1 MFIHYKSLL
10 LLCFLIHYKMVKKSI
25 AAYINI
31 SHKIK
36 TMSFF
41 AVDLLNKIFRRLN
54 KPERYWAMHSI
65 ISIRLTL
72 LIVFL
77 PIAVISASA
86 DVTTL
91 STWTNI
97 YHGTS
102 DSPAGLTY
110 TIPTGS
116 NTNRVLIVGI
126 ASTQAAIGAR
136 TVTITYGGQ
145 TLIPVNGDM
154 TTATTRQHTQ
164 LYYLNEAGID
174 AASSTTLAVTLSGGS
189 ARANDIFAA
198 VYDAADQTNPITNS
212 QNYNSITTAVSPFS
226 FATGLTV
233 NTGEQAVKVICTV
246 RANNTT
252 ARTISNFGTNWT
264 SSNEQTT
271 ANTDGIRDAVGYRAI
286 PASNTTDISTT
297 TLSGTALSSMTGLSV
312 NNYVPMYFRSLA
324 SGNWNSTSTWQ
335 QSTDNV
341 NWVSATSTPTIYDNS
356 ATIQSGHIV
365 TVTTAGA
372 AAISVTDNGSL
383 DLGTFTLTGT
393 GTLTIGS
400 TGTLLVG
407 GSSNF
412 PTGFVTTTLNAG
424 STVNYDNDGTQTVSG
439 INYSNLILS
448 GTGAK
453 TLQAGT
459 TTLGG
464 NLTLSGTAT
473 ATLVTSLSIAG
484 DMNIGTGTS
493 LDLATFTANRA
504 TAGGTL
510 TIAGTLL
517 IGGTSNFPAN
527 YSTNSFTGGT
537 VNYDNAGIQTVAAFN
552 FNNLIL
558 SGSGVKTLQAGTTTL
573 GSLTLSGSAT
583 TTTVGALSITGNLSV
598 GTGTTLATGATNT
611 WTIAV
616 GGTTDVTGTL
626 TLANTGTKTFSG
638 DVTLN
643 SGALWNETGI
653 AAIGFG
659 GSFTNNATTFTS
671 NTGIHT
677 LSGAT
682 KTLSGATT
690 TAIPTVTFTGAYT
703 NTGTLTSATLL
714 TVTGTTLTNNGTIT
728 ATTALSGTGGLTQ
741 GTTGILNIGG
751 TAGITSLTATA
762 TGNTVNFTGG
772 AQTVNSINYY
782 NLTLSGSGAKT
793 LNTGTTAIGGTLALS
808 GTATT
813 TAVIGLT
820 IGADLTIGTGTTFTA
835 GSYTHNIAG
844 NFSNSATFTAG
855 TSTINLNGTTQS
867 ISGATTFN
875 ILTLA
880 GSGTK
885 TFVNNTI
892 TNGNFSINSGVV
904 ANLGTG
910 LTHTAKALYFA
921 GVKQGTSTWGGT
933 GSAASNINTTYF
945 AASTGILNTTKNW
958 TGTTSI
964 DWNVATNWSD
974 GAVPTSADDV
984 IIPNVTNKPTIGAT
998 SSCDN
1003 ITINV
1008 GSSLTIT
1015 GSNLL
1020 NVNGNW
1026 TNNGTFT
1033 ANTST
1038 VSLSNGAQTVSG
1050 TNTFN
1055 NLTIG
1060 GTGLKTFATTPT
1072 VSGILSMEGT
1082 GTVSAAP
1089 TYSGA
1094 AATLQYNTTTARA
1107 AGPEWVSP
1115 FIASGGIIIA
1125 STGAISLN
1133 SAEAVTSNL
1142 TISSGSTLNTSAS
1155 NFALS
1160 FGGNFTNNGGTFTAN
1175 GSAITIN
1182 GAGTQ
1187 SIAGFTTT
1195 GGVTCTKASGTAT
1208 LTGNVNAATLSL
1220 TGATGTL
1227 NLGTGLTHT
1236 ISGNWSSTAGT
1247 TLNGGSSIINIA
1259 GTSTIAGT
1267 FTAATGTVNYNA
1279 AGVQTTAAVVYYNL
1293 SLSGS
1298 GAKTL
1303 QTASAAIGGSLTLSG
1318 TATATTVAATTIAG
1332 NLTVGTGT
1340 TFTTGATNSWTLGVT
1355 GTTSVTGTLTL
1366 ANTGTKTFT
1375 GNVTLNS
1382 GAAWNETNA
1391 ATIAIAGSF
1400 ANSATTF
1407 TASTGSHNFTGTG
1420 KTLSGSTITAI
1431 PTANI
1436 TGTYTNNGTLTITT
1450 ALNGTGGTLTQGT
1463 TGVLNVGFTGAMG
1476 LSTLTANAVG
1486 NTVNYNFAGNQTVK
1500 TGNYY
1505 NLTLAT
1511 SGTKTLTVGTTAIG
1525 GNFTLSTTTPGTTT
1539 TLTTGAV
1546 ALSIN
1551 GDVTIGNGTTFTSGA
1566 FSHTVNGNWTNNGG
1580 TFTPGIGTI
1589 NMTGTAKIID
1599 GTAASNTFYNLTI
1612 NSGGTTLG
1620 KNATVTNNLI
1630 LRSGVLTTTSSAL
1643 LSVTNTAS
1651 TAISSTANTSFIS
1664 GPVKWTLPASLA
1676 SGSTYL
1682 FPVGK
1687 GTTYLPFSLVNPTTG
1702 TGTVTAQVEAF
1713 NTNSSGGKDATLS
1726 AISSTEYWALLTS
1739 GNFTNSNISVS
1750 KTTAIAPN
1758 DVLAGNATAANGT
1771 YTSLYGTIGAYG
1783 ISNSDLIGTNRYFVL
1798 AQGVPTIAL
1807 STSTLSG
1814 FSYPYGTG
1822 PSSEKTFTVRG
1833 NSLSTNITLTA
1844 ATDYEI
1850 STTSGVSFVATS
1862 PISLAISGAAVP
1874 TTTIYVRLKAG
1885 LAIGS
1890 YSTSELIT
1898 ASASGATSKTVT
1910 CSGTVGNAPTITV
1923 SPTSLSGFT
1932 YVYTKGPTAQQTF
1945 TVSGINLAGN
1955 VTVTPPSDYQISTTN
1970 GSGYAATPIPLTP
1983 TGGTLASTTI
1993 YVIMP
1998 SGLGV
2003 GSHNQNIT
2011 ASAVGATDKTV
2022 ALTGTVTAAPT
2033 LTTATSYLAGFIYTF
2048 GAGPS
2053 GEQSFV
2059 LNGTNLSTTLR
2070 NDTIVAP
2077 ANFEIST
2084 TSGSGFTT
2092 GSIILTRAAGV
2103 STRSTTIY
2111 VRMVTGLGSSTITT
2125 NFGPAN
2131 VSLKSSGAI
2140 IKTVAL
2146 AGTVVASSPST
2157 PTVLTSIPTL
2167 TGFGYMQG
2175 TGPSSEQK
2183 FTVSGTSLS
2192 AGIIVTP
2199 PSNYEISTTSGSGF
2213 QSTPI
2218 TISLTSGRVNP
2229 TLVYVRLK
2237 SALTAGSY
2245 TGVNITVAST
2255 GAPTKNVAL
2264 VGTVFIS
2271 PLVTAGGGGTY
2282 CAGDTIRLT
2291 STGADIQNRYWQGPN
2306 SFYSTTQNPKIG
2318 ASTPSMSGT
2327 YTVTGN
2333 VNVGGNLV
2341 FNGDFELGRVGFGS
2355 GYTYVDTTST
2365 SALVP
2370 EGDYTVVK
2378 LPHSVHNDFTT
2389 WPDHTTGR
2397 GLQMVV
2403 NGAPVAGVVVW
2414 SQSVPVIPGATYA
2427 FTYWEQTVN
2436 ITQVPKNA
2444 SQLQLYVNGVA
2455 AGPVYTAPQ
2464 VNYQWAQFLYNAA
2477 AGSNTVLNLELI
2489 NQNTVLAGN
2498 DFALD
2503 DIVFGQILPATS
2515 TTDVT
2520 VNPILPVSVTVAAS
2534 ANPVFKNTPVTYTAT
2549 PTNGGSTPTYQWYV
2563 NSSPVGT
2570 NSTSYTYIP
2579 NDKDTVKCVLTSSL
2593 TCVSNNP
2600 ANASVIATVI
2610 TRTNYWYGYTD
2621 TDWAKARNW
2630 TGNYVPLPGDDV
2642 EYATVANTDS
2652 VAINDLWLDK
2662 NRTIGSLIN
2671 ATTKA
2676 LIIPAA
2682 KGLQVNNYTI
2692 TDGDPNRID
2701 ILSSSTLANGSLHF
2715 NQPTQNTDVNATV
2728 EMYSKATWDLTQP
2741 VNSKY
2746 RWQYFGIPVTTVT
2759 AMPTFMGSYVRKW
2772 YEIGTNITN
2781 HWIQLGNDSTLD
2793 PFYGYEICQAA
2804 PTTIVFQGTLVTSDF
2819 SSGQMAIT
2827 PTALY
2832 PGQHVYA
2839 NSYTAGISIKDLDYG
2854 SDVENTAFLY
2864 NTGTY
2869 NQWLPDQGNTSGLGT
2884 GEYLA
2889 VPKNLAGYSTLPA
2902 QVASMQSILI
2912 KAISPTSNASFGI
2925 RYTSTVVDFDS
2936 AIHRIKGTFNNP
2948 FDNSNIVSTIIDVKG
2963 SKTADRLWLVS
2974 QPGCTRTFDNGWD
2987 GTKFIGSAISPQLY
3001 AIEPDGKYQVNAV
3014 DDINDT
3020 EIGFL
3025 VGVDTEYNLTFN
3037 HSNIKSKYAGV
3048 YLVDLLDNKTIDVTE
3063 SGTSYSFTATSS
3075 TPTDKRFKIV
3085 ARHYEENAPDTESQI
3100 KVFSSNGNIF
3110 VQNFDNSKGDILL
3123 YDIAGHYLEKL
3134 PLVPNG
3140 IITLSGI
3147 VPGAY
3152 IARVITAK
3160 EDFSKRLIV
3169 R

>member
-1 MFIHYKSLL
+1 
-10 LLCFLIHYKMVKKSI
+10 MVKKSI
-25 AAYINI
+25 AAYKNI

-36 TMSFF
+36 TMSLFD
-41 AVDLLNKIFRRLN
+41 VDLQTNIFKRLN
-54 KPERYWAMHSI
+54 KPENYRTMQSLFSVRLAM
-65 ISIRLTL
+65 

-77 PIAVISASA
+77 AIGLMSAYA

-91 STWTNI
+91 NTWSNLYNNTAN
-97 YHGTS
+97 T
-102 DSPAGLTY
+102 PPGLTY
-110 TIPTGS
+110 SVPTGT
-116 NTNRVLIVGI
+116 NTNRVLVVGI
-126 ASTQAAIGAR
+126 ASSQTAVGAR

-145 TLIPVNGDM
+145 TMTPVSGDM
-154 TTATTRQHTQ
+154 ATATTRQHTQ
-164 LYYLNEAGID
+164 LYYLNEAGIE
-174 AASSTTLAVTLSGGS
+174 AATNTTLAITLAGGTT
-189 ARANDIFAA
+189 RVNTVYAA
-198 VYDAADQTNPITNS
+198 VYDDVDQISPITNS
-212 QNYNSITTAVSPFS
+212 QTYNSITTAVTTFAYATGITINAGDQAVEIISSLRSANTTPRTVS
-226 FATGLTV
+226 TNPVNWTRLTPEQTFATGD
-233 NTGEQAVKVICTV
+233 GV
-246 RANNTT
+246 R
-252 ARTISNFGTNWT
+252 NFT
-264 SSNEQTT
+264 E
-271 ANTDGIRDAVGYRAI
+271 YRSV
-286 PASNTTDISTT
+286 PTT
-297 TLSGTALSSMTGLSV
+297 TVTDVSSITMSGTSLVSMTGMSLK
-312 NNYVPMYFRSLA
+312 YAPKYFRSFTT
-324 SGNWNSTSTWQ
+324 GNWNSTSTWQ
-335 QSTDNV
+335 QSFDNAS
-341 NWVSATSTPTIYDNS
+341 WVTATSVPSSLDNLVI
-356 ATIQSGHIV
+356 IQSGHVVTLTAAATASSV
-365 TVTTAGA
+365 TV
-372 AAISVTDNGSL
+372 NGTL
-383 DLGTFTLTGT
+383 DLSTFAMVGT
-393 GTLTIGS
+393 GTLTLSS

-407 GSSNF
+407 GTTNF
-412 PTGFVTTTLNAG
+412 PTGFATTTLSNG
-424 STVNYDNDGTQTVSG
+424 STVNYDNAGIQTVSG

-448 GTGAK
+448 GTSAK
-453 TLQAGT
+453 TLQAT
-459 TTLGG
+459 TTTIGG

-473 ATLVTSLSIAG
+473 GTLVANLSIAG
-484 DMNIGTGTS
+484 DLNIGSGTS

-504 TAGGTL
+504 TTGGTL
-510 TIAGTLL
+510 TVAGTLL
-517 IGGTSNFPAN
+517 IGGTSNFPTN
-527 YSTNSFTGGT
+527 YSTNTFTGGT
-537 VNYDNAGIQTVAAFN
+537 VNYDNAGVQTVAALN

-558 SGSGVKTLQAGTTTL
+558 SGSAVKTLQAGTTTL

-598 GTGTTLATGATNT
+598 GTGTTLSTGATNT
-611 WTIAV
+611 WTLAV

-626 TLANTGTKTFSG
+626 TLANTGTKTFTG
-638 DVTLN
+638 DITLN
-643 SGALWNETGI
+643 SGAVWNETGI

-671 NTGIHT
+671 NTGTHT
-677 LSGAT
+677 FSGAT
-682 KTLSGATT
+682 KTLGGATT
-690 TAIPTVTFTGAYT
+690 TSIPSVTFTGAYS
-703 NTGTLTSATLL
+703 NSGTLTSATLL

-728 ATTALSGTGGLTQ
+728 ATTALSGTGGVTQ

-751 TAGITSLTATA
+751 TAGITTLTTTA

-772 AQTVNSINYY
+772 AQTVNANNFY
-782 NLTLSGSGAKT
+782 NLNLSGSGAKS
-793 LNTGTTAIGGTLALS
+793 LQTGTTSIGGTLALS

-835 GSYTHNIAG
+835 GTYTHNIAG

-867 ISGATTFN
+867 ITGATTFN
-875 ILTLA
+875 NLTLA

-885 TFVNNTI
+885 TFASATVTNN
-892 TNGNFSINSGVV
+892 NFSIGSGVV

-910 LTHTAKALYFA
+910 LTHTAKALYFV

-933 GSAASNINTTYF
+933 GSAASNINPTYF
-945 AASTGILNTTKNW
+945 AAATGILNTTKSW
-958 TGTTSI
+958 TGTTSA

-984 IIPNVTNKPTIGAT
+984 IIPNVTNKPVIGAT

-1003 ITINV
+1003 ITINAS
-1008 GSSLTIT
+1008 SSLTIT
-1015 GSNLL
+1015 ASNTLT
-1020 NVNGNW
+1020 VTGNW
-1026 TNNGTFT
+1026 TNNGLFT

-1038 VSLSNGAQTVSG
+1038 VLLTGGAQTISG

-1055 NLTIG
+1055 NLTIA
-1060 GTGLKTFATTPT
+1060 GTGLKTFSTTPT
-1072 VSGILSMEGT
+1072 VNGILSMEET

-1089 TYSGA
+1089 TYGA
-1094 AATLQYNTTTARA
+1094 AATLQYNTATART
-1107 AGPEWVSP
+1107 AGAEWITP
-1115 FIASGGIIIA
+1115 FVATGGIIIG
-1125 STGAISLN
+1125 STGAITIN
-1133 SAEAVTSNL
+1133 SAEVVTANL
-1142 TISSGSTLNTSAS
+1142 TINSGATLNTSAS
-1155 NFALS
+1155 NFALT
-1160 FGGNFTNNGGTFTAN
+1160 FGGNFTNNSGTFTAN

-1182 GAGTQ
+1182 GTGTQ

-1208 LTGNVNAATLSL
+1208 FTGNVNASTLSL

-1227 NLGTGLTHT
+1227 NLGAGLTHT

-1247 TLNGGSSIINIA
+1247 TLNGGSSTINI
-1259 GTSTIAGT
+1259 GGISSIAGT
-1267 FTAATGTVNYNA
+1267 FTAATSTVNYNA
-1279 AGVQTTAAVVYYNL
+1279 AGAQTTAPIVYYNL
-1293 SLSGS
+1293 GLSG
-1298 GAKTL
+1298 GGIKTL
-1303 QTASAAIGGSLTLSG
+1303 QAASAAIGGSLTLSG

-1340 TFTTGATNSWTLGVT
+1340 TLTTGATNTWTLGVT

-1366 ANTGTKTFT
+1366 GNTGTKTFT
-1375 GNVTLNS
+1375 GNITLNS
-1382 GAAWNETNA
+1382 GAFWNETGA

-1400 ANSATTF
+1400 ANSANTF
-1407 TASTGSHNFTGTG
+1407 TASSGSHNFTGTN
-1420 KTLSGSTITAI
+1420 KILSGSTLTSI
-1431 PTANI
+1431 PTANF
-1436 TGTYTNNGTLTITT
+1436 TGIYTNNGTLTVTT
-1450 ALNGTGGTLTQGT
+1450 ALNGTGGTLTQGG
-1463 TGVLNVGFTGAMG
+1463 TGILNVSFTGAMG
-1476 LSTLTANAVG
+1476 LSNLNAIAVG

-1505 NLTLAT
+1505 NLTLAG
-1511 SGTKTLTVGTTAIG
+1511 SGTKTLATGTTAIG

-1539 TLTTGAV
+1539 TLTTGVV

-1580 TFTPGIGTI
+1580 TFTPGTGTI

-1630 LRSGVLTTTSSAL
+1630 LRSGILTSSTSAL

-1651 TAISSTANTSFIS
+1651 TAISSTAITSFVS
-1664 GPVKWTLPASLA
+1664 GPLKWTLPANLV

-1687 GTTYLPFSLVNPTTG
+1687 GTTYLPFSLVNPTTT

-1713 NTNSSGGKDATLS
+1713 DTNSSGGKDATLT
-1726 AISSTEYWALLTS
+1726 AISATEYWALVTS
-1739 GNFTNSNISVS
+1739 GNFTNSTLSVS
-1750 KTTAIAPN
+1750 KTTSIAPN
-1758 DVLAGNATAANGT
+1758 DVLAGNVTAVNGT
-1771 YTSLYGTIGAYG
+1771 YTSLFGTVGGFG
-1783 ISNSDLIGTNRYFVL
+1783 ISNSNLIGTNRFFVL
-1798 AQGVPTIAL
+1798 AQGVPTITV
-1807 STSTLSG
+1807 STTTLSG

-1822 PSSEKTFTVRG
+1822 PSSEQTFTVKG
-1833 NSLSTNITLTA
+1833 SSLSTNISLTD

-1862 PISLAISGAAVP
+1862 PISLAISSGAVP

-1885 LAIGS
+1885 LAIGT

-1898 ASASGATSKTVT
+1898 ASSSGATTKTVT

-1923 SPTSLSGFT
+1923 TPTSLSGFS

-1955 VTVTPPSDYQISTTN
+1955 VTVTPPSDYLISTTN
-1970 GSGYAATPIPLTP
+1970 GSGYASTPITLTP

-1998 SGLGV
+1998 AGLGV

-2111 VRMVTGLGSSTITT
+2111 VRMVTGLGSNTITT

-2157 PTVLTSIPTL
+2157 PTVLTSVSTL

-2213 QSTPI
+2213 QSTPL

-2229 TLVYVRLK
+2229 TLIYVRLK

-2255 GAPTKNVAL
+2255 GAGTKNVAL
-2264 VGTVFIS
+2264 VGTVFVS
-2271 PLVTAGGGGTY
+2271 PLVTAGGGGTF
-2282 CAGDTIRLT
+2282 CEGSTINLT

-2306 SFYSTTQNPKIG
+2306 SFYTLAQNPTLTS
-2318 ASTPSMSGT
+2318 ATASMSGT

-2341 FNGDFELGRVGFGS
+2341 FNGDFELGKVGFGS

-2378 LPHSVHNDFTT
+2378 LPHSVHSDFTT

-2464 VNYQWAQFLYNAA
+2464 VNYQWAQFLYNAS

-2520 VNPILPVSVTVAAS
+2520 VNPIVPVSVTVVAS

-2570 NSTSYTYIP
+2570 NSTTYTYIP
-2579 NDKDTVKCVLTSSL
+2579 NDKDTIKCVLTSSL
-2593 TCVSNNP
+2593 SCVSNNP
-2600 ANASVIATVI
+2600 ANANVIATVI

-2621 TDWAKARNW
+2621 TDWAKPRNW

-2676 LIIPAA
+2676 LVIPAA
-2682 KGLQVNNYTI
+2682 KGLEVNNYTI

-2715 NQPTQNTDVNATV
+2715 NQPTQNTVVNATV
-2728 EMYSKATWDLTQP
+2728 EMYSKASWDLNQP
-2741 VNSKY
+2741 INSKY
-2746 RWQYFGIPVTTVT
+2746 KWQYFGIPVTTVT

-2781 HWIQLGNDSTLD
+2781 HWIQLANDSTLD

-2839 NSYTAGISIKDLDYG
+2839 NSYTAGISIYDLDYG
-2854 SDVENTAFLY
+2854 TDVESTAYLY

-2869 NQWLPDQGNTSGLGT
+2869 NQWLPDAGTTSGLGA
-2884 GEYLA
+2884 GQYIA
-2889 VPKNLAGYSTLPA
+2889 VPKNLAGQFTLPA
-2902 QVASMQSILI
+2902 QIASMQSVLI
-2912 KAISPTSNASFGI
+2912 KAKNLSSNATFGI
-2925 RYTSTVVDFDS
+2925 RYTSIVVDFDS
-2936 AIHRIKGTFNNP
+2936 AIHRIKGINNNL
-2948 FDNSNIVSTIIDVKG
+2948 FGNTDKVSTIIDVKG
-2963 SKTADRLWLVS
+2963 RKASDRLWLIS
-2974 QPGCTRTFDNGWD
+2974 QPGCTRTFNNGWD
-2987 GTKFIGSAISPQLY
+2987 GSKFIGSALSPQIY
-3001 AIEPDGKYQVNAV
+3001 AVEPDGKYQVNAV

-3025 VGVDTEYNLTFN
+3025 VGEDTEYNLTFT
-3037 HSNIKSKYAGV
+3037 HTNIKSKYAGV

-3063 SGTSYSFTATSS
+3063 SGTTYSFSATSS
-3075 TPTDKRFKIV
+3075 TLTDKRFKIV

-3110 VQNFDNSKGDILL
+3110 VQNLDNSKGDIMI